1 MLKDGT
7 MYQDLASGYLTV
19 AFLSPLGGVFLP
31 VALRT
36 FRQKFPS
43 VEVTNTEMV
52 PGKQVKAPLE
62 GQIDVG
68 FLARCEAR
76 FENELAL
83 EAVGEIGLVAALPP
97 EHALTTLRKVP
108 LRNLANEKLVVLK
121 ESLAPATHDWIR
133 DLCRANGFEP
143 KLCGS
148 ATQNCCGFGE
158 PPGDAR
164 DHRIMGVNVS
174 GGGANAPIDGE
185 GAASG
190 GGGGAAAV
198 VGRLRFFGGA
208 GGFDGVA
215 GCKAANT
222 GLGSNCVAVPDDPN
236 SPDSP
241 DRGRTGTVCGR

>member
-1 MLKDGT
+1 

-97 EHALTTLRKVP
+97 EHALTTLPRV
-108 LRNLANEKLVVLK
+108 LEARQREVRGLQTIFGARN
-121 ESLAPATHDWIR
+121 T
-133 DLCRANGFEP
+133 
-143 KLCGS
+143 
-148 ATQNCCGFGE
+148 
-158 PPGDAR
+158 
-164 DHRIMGVNVS
+164 
-174 GGGANAPIDGE
+174 
-185 GAASG
+185 
-190 GGGGAAAV
+190 
-198 VGRLRFFGGA
+198 
-208 GGFDGVA
+208 
-215 GCKAANT
+215 
-222 GLGSNCVAVPDDPN
+222 
-236 SPDSP
+236 
-241 DRGRTGTVCGR
+241 